1 MLKSVFE
8 LFQSSLQRTAE
19 DESEIGATLKWIEN
33 LNDDAKVSITPTSF
47 SKLDAWSFKNGALV
61 HDSNRFFKITGLRVK
76 SGTCT
81 WTQPIV
87 DQPEIGYLGFITKII
102 DGTLKF
108 LVQAK
113 IEPGNINKVQLSP
126 TLQATKSNYSLVH
139 GGHAPEYLE
148 YFENNNGC
156 KVLVDQLQS
165 EHNARFYKKRNRNV
179 IILVSQNIK
188 VKPNFKWLTLAQLKT
203 LLRFDNIV
211 NMNAR
216 TILSCI
222 PLLLKP
228 FRQDELP
235 TDVVKNSLF
244 KQKDF
249 KLTGTSLNSLSD
261 IHHFITNLKVRS
273 LQNQEFIDLADMPNW
288 AISDRS
294 IEDINRQY
302 FEILPIEVNIGSREV
317 KSWCQPIINSFSYD
331 LNVMFCKSFNGVLHF
346 LMQAKFECGSF
357 DILELGPSIQSSNPT
372 KKTPYFNL
380 YKAISKTQILY
391 DTFQS
396 EEGGRFYK
404 ESNRY
409 VLLLIE
415 ESQDLELL
423 NEYIWISAEQFCEL
437 AQFANFLNIQART
450 FLSLIDRT

>member
-8 LFQSSLQRTAE
+8 LFQSSLQRTPE
-19 DESEIGATLKWIEN
+19 DESEIVETLKWIEN
-33 LNDDAKVSITPTSF
+33 LNDEAKVSIKPTTF

-61 HDSNRFFKITGLRVK
+61 HDSNRFFKVKGIKIK

-81 WTQPIV
+81 WTQPII
-87 DQPEIGYLGFITKII
+87 DQPEIGYLGFITKIY

-139 GGHAPEYLE
+139 GGHAPDYLE
-148 YFENNNGC
+148 YFENSTGS

-165 EHNARFYKKRNRNV
+165 EHNSRFYKKRNRNV
-179 IILVSQNIK
+179 IILVSNHIK
-188 VKPNFKWLTLAQLKT
+188 LKSNFKWLTLGQLKT

-228 FRQDELP
+228 CAQLVFH
-235 TDVVKNSLF
+235 TYVTKSSLF
-244 KQKDF
+244 NQSDF
-249 KLTGTSLNSLSD
+249 KLTGSSQNSLSD

-273 LQNQEFIDLADMPNW
+273 LQNQDFIDLEDMPNW

-294 IEDINRQY
+294 IEDIHRQY
-302 FEILPIEVNIGSREV
+302 FEILPIEVNIGTREV

-331 LNVMFCKSFNGVLHF
+331 LNVMLCKSFNGVLHF

-372 KKTPYFNL
+372 KKTPYYSLFKSTSN
-380 YKAISKTQILY
+380 TQVLY

-396 EEGGRFYK
+396 EEGGRFFR

-409 VLLLIE
+409 VLLLME
-415 ESQDLELL
+415 ESQEMELL
-423 NEYIWISAEQFCEL
+423 NEFIWISAEQFCAL
-437 AQFANFLNIQART
+437 AQFANLLNIQART